1 MKWKDIKNV
10 RGLRSVGTIGSSNI
24 IGTAI
29 TSVFWISIAGL
40 IGADSYGELSYFLA
54 IIGISSVIA
63 SVGGGYTM
71 QVYTAKGVKI
81 APSLYFLGI
90 IASTIAAIVLFVI
103 FENFGVSISVIGI
116 VAFNFILFEILG
128 KKLYK
133 KYFKIFV
140 VHKILFVILA
150 FALYSA
156 FGPEGILIGY
166 GVSMLLFSQIIYK
179 SFKNNKVELSIVRE
193 RIKFLTHNYIA
204 ELSGTAR
211 NHIDKLII
219 APLLGFAFLGNY
231 FLGLQVLALMLIIP
245 GIVFKYTLPEDSSGE
260 STGKIKIL
268 TIIVSFFIM
277 LLGIFVAPLV
287 IPIVLPEYA
296 TAINLIPILSLVVI
310 PRTIYVMITSSFLGQ
325 ENSKYVVIGNI
336 ITFGVL
342 VTSIFPLAELFE
354 ITGVAIAY
362 VIAFSSSTTY
372 MIAKYL
378 QLRNKNSFLD
388 KFLILF

>member
-1 MKWKDIKNV
+1 MEWKDIKNI
-10 RGLRSVGTIGSSNI
+10 RGLRSVATIGSSNI

-29 TSVFWISIAGL
+29 TSVFWISIASLLGTE
-40 IGADSYGELSYFLA
+40 SYGELSYFLA

-63 SVGGGYTM
+63 MIGGGYTM
-71 QVYTAKGVKI
+71 QVYAAKGVKI
-81 APSLYFLGI
+81 ESSLYFLGI
-90 IASTIAAIVLFVI
+90 IASTVAAIILFLM
-103 FENFGVSISVIGI
+103 FENFGVSICVIGI
-116 VAFNFILFEILG
+116 VAFNLILFEILG

-140 VHKILFVILA
+140 GQKILFVLIA
-150 FALYSA
+150 FAFYFV
-156 FGPEGILIGY
+156 FGTIEGILVGY
-166 GVSMLLFSQIIYK
+166 GVSLLLFSQIIYK

-204 ELSGTAR
+204 DLSGTAR

-296 TAINLIPILSLVVI
+296 TTIDLIPILSLVII
-310 PRTIYVMITSSFLGQ
+310 PRTISVMITSSFLGK

-342 VTSIFPLAELFE
+342 VVSLFPLAELFE

-378 QLRNKNSFLD
+378 QLRNKNQ
-388 KFLILF
+388 

>member
-1 MKWKDIKNV
+1 MEWKDIKNI
-10 RGLRSVGTIGSSNI
+10 RGLRSVATIGSSNI

-40 IGADSYGELSYFLA
+40 LGTESYGELSYFLA
-54 IIGISSVIA
+54 IIGISSIIA
-63 SVGGGYTM
+63 MIGGGYTM
-71 QVYTAKGVKI
+71 QVYAAKGVKI
-81 APSLYFLGI
+81 ESSLYFLGI
-90 IASTIAAIVLFVI
+90 IASTVAAITLFLM
-103 FENFGVSISVIGI
+103 FENFGVSICVIGI
-116 VAFNFILFEILG
+116 VAFNLILFEILG

-140 VHKILFVILA
+140 GQKILFVLIA
-150 FALYSA
+150 SA
-156 FGPEGILIGY
+156 FYFVFGTIEGILVGY
-166 GVSMLLFSQIIYK
+166 GVSLLLFSQIIYK
-179 SFKNNKVELSIVRE
+179 SFKNNKVNFSLIRE
-193 RIKFLTHNYIA
+193 RIKFLSHNYIA
-204 ELSGTAR
+204 ELSATAR
-211 NHIDKLII
+211 NNVDKLII
-219 APLLGFAFLGNY
+219 APLLGFSFLGNY
-231 FLGLQVLALMLIIP
+231 FLGLQVLAIMLIIP
-245 GIVFKYTLPEDSSGE
+245 GIVFKYTLPEDSTGK

-378 QLRNKNSFLD
+378 QLRNKNQ
-388 KFLILF
+388 

>member
-1 MKWKDIKNV
+1 MEWKDIKNI
-10 RGLRSVGTIGSSNI
+10 RGLRSVATIGSSNI

-40 IGADSYGELSYFLA
+40 LGTESYGELSYFLA
-54 IIGISSVIA
+54 IIGISSIIA
-63 SVGGGYTM
+63 TVGGGYTM
-71 QVYTAKGVKI
+71 QVYAAKGVKI
-81 APSLYFLGI
+81 ESSLYFLGI
-90 IASTIAAIVLFVI
+90 IASTVVAIILFFM
-103 FENFGVSISVIGI
+103 FENFGVSICVIGI
-116 VAFNFILFEILG
+116 VAFNLILFEILG

-140 VHKILFVILA
+140 GQKILFVLIA
-150 FALYSA
+150 FAFYFV
-156 FGPEGILIGY
+156 FGTVEGILIGY
-166 GVSMLLFSQIIYK
+166 GVSLLLFSQIIYK
-179 SFKNNKVELSIVRE
+179 SFKNNKVNFPLIRE
-193 RIKFLTHNYIA
+193 RIKFLSHNYIA
-204 ELSGTAR
+204 ELSATAR
-211 NHIDKLII
+211 NHVDKLII
-219 APLLGFAFLGNY
+219 APLLGFSFLGNY
-231 FLGLQVLALMLIIP
+231 FLGLQVLAIMLIIP
-245 GIVFKYTLPEDSSGE
+245 GIVFKYTLPEDSTGK

-296 TAINLIPILSLVVI
+296 ATIDLIPILSLVII
-310 PRTIYVMITSSFLGQ
+310 PRTISVMLTSSFLGK

-342 VTSIFPLAELFE
+342 VVSLFPLAELFE

-378 QLRNKNSFLD
+378 QLRNKNQ
-388 KFLILF
+388 

>member
-1 MKWKDIKNV
+1 MKWKDIKNI
-10 RGLRSVGTIGSSNI
+10 RGLKSVTTIGSSNI
-24 IGTAI
+24 IGSAI
-29 TSVFWISIAGL
+29 TSVFWISIASI
-40 IGADSYGELSYFLA
+40 IGAESYGELGYFLS

-63 SVGGGYTM
+63 MVGGGYTM
-71 QVYTAKGVKI
+71 QVYTAKKI
-81 APSLYFLGI
+81 KIESSLYFIGI
-90 IASTIAAIVLFVI
+90 IASTAAAIILFLI
-103 FENFGVSISVIGI
+103 FENFGISISVIGI
-116 VAFNFILFEILG
+116 VVFNFILFEILG

-140 VHKILFVILA
+140 AQKILFVILSFA
-150 FALYSA
+150 FYFT
-156 FGPEGILIGY
+156 FGLEGILVGY

-193 RIKFLTHNYIA
+193 RIKFLSHIYLA
-204 ELSGTAR
+204 DLSATAR

-219 APLLGFAFLGNY
+219 APLLGFSLLGNY

-245 GIVFKYTLPEDSSGE
+245 NIVFKYTLPADSSGE

-296 TAINLIPILSLVVI
+296 TVINLIPILSLVVI
-310 PRTIYVMITSSFLGQ
+310 PRTISVLITSSFLGQ

-362 VIAFSSSTTY
+362 VIGFSSNTAY
-372 MIAKYL
+372 MGIKYL
-378 QLRNKNSFLD
+378 QLRNKNQ
-388 KFLILF
+388 

>member
-1 MKWKDIKNV
+1 MEWKDIKNI
-10 RGLRSVGTIGSSNI
+10 RGLRSITTIGSSNI

-40 IGADSYGELSYFLA
+40 IGTDSYGELSYFLA
-54 IIGISSVIA
+54 IIGVSSVIA
-63 SVGGGYTM
+63 TIGGGYTM

-90 IASTIAAIVLFVI
+90 IASTITAIVLFVI

-150 FALYSA
+150 FALYFA

-179 SFKNNKVELSIVRE
+179 SFKNNKVDFLVIRE
-193 RIKFLTHNYIA
+193 RAKFLSHIYMA
-204 ELSGTAR
+204 DLSATAR

-219 APLLGFAFLGNY
+219 APLLGFGLLGNY

-245 GIVFKYTLPEDSSGE
+245 NIVFKYTLPEDSSGE

-268 TIIVSFFIM
+268 TIIISFFVA
-277 LLGIFVAPLV
+277 LAGIFLAPLV

-296 TAINLIPILSLVVI
+296 SAVDLIPILSLVLI
-310 PRTIYVMITSSFLGQ
+310 PRTISILLASSFLGQ
-325 ENSKYVVIGNI
+325 ENSKYVVIGNV
-336 ITFGVL
+336 ITFSVL
-342 VTSIFPLAELFE
+342 VISIFSLVELFG
-354 ITGVAIAY
+354 INGIAFAY
-362 VIAFSSSTTY
+362 VIGFSSNTVY
-372 MIAKYL
+372 LLIKYF
-378 QLRNKNSFLD
+378 QIRNKNH
-388 KFLILF
+388 

>member
-1 MKWKDIKNV
+1 MEWKDIKNI
-10 RGLRSVGTIGSSNI
+10 RGLRSVATIGSSNI

-40 IGADSYGELSYFLA
+40 LGTESYGELSYFLA
-54 IIGISSVIA
+54 IIGISSIIA
-63 SVGGGYTM
+63 MIGGGYTM
-71 QVYTAKGVKI
+71 QVYAAKGVKI
-81 APSLYFLGI
+81 ESSLYFLGI
-90 IASTIAAIVLFVI
+90 IASTVAAITLFLM
-103 FENFGVSISVIGI
+103 FENFGVSICVIGI
-116 VAFNFILFEILG
+116 VAFNLILFEILG

-140 VHKILFVILA
+140 GQKILFVLIA
-150 FALYSA
+150 FAFYFV
-156 FGPEGILIGY
+156 FGTVEGILIGY
-166 GVSMLLFSQIIYK
+166 GVSLLLFSQIIYK
-179 SFKNNKVELSIVRE
+179 SFKNNKVNFPLIRE
-193 RIKFLTHNYIA
+193 RIKFLSHNYIA
-204 ELSGTAR
+204 ELSATAR
-211 NHIDKLII
+211 NHVDKLII
-219 APLLGFAFLGNY
+219 APLLGFSFLGNY
-231 FLGLQVLALMLIIP
+231 FLGLQVLAIMLIIP
-245 GIVFKYTLPEDSSGE
+245 GIVFKYTLPEDSTGK

-296 TAINLIPILSLVVI
+296 ATIDLIPILSLVII
-310 PRTIYVMITSSFLGQ
+310 PRTISVMLTSSFLGK

-342 VTSIFPLAELFE
+342 VVSLFPLAELFE

-378 QLRNKNSFLD
+378 QLRNKNQ
-388 KFLILF
+388 

>member
-1 MKWKDIKNV
+1 MEWNDIKNI
-10 RGLRSVGTIGSSNI
+10 RGLRSITTIGSSNI

-40 IGADSYGELSYFLA
+40 IGTDSYGELSYFLA

-63 SVGGGYTM
+63 TIGGGYTM

-90 IASTIAAIVLFVI
+90 IASTITAIVLFVI

-204 ELSGTAR
+204 DLSGTAR

-268 TIIVSFFIM
+268 TVIVSFFIM

-296 TAINLIPILSLVVI
+296 ATIDLIPILSLVII
-310 PRTIYVMITSSFLGQ
+310 PRTIGVMLTSSFLGK

-342 VTSIFPLAELFE
+342 VVSLFPLAELFE

-362 VIAFSSSTTY
+362 VIAFSTSTAY
-372 MIAKYL
+372 MVAKYL
-378 QLRNKNSFLD
+378 QLRNKD
-388 KFLILF
+388 H

>member
-1 MKWKDIKNV
+1 MEWKDIKNI
-10 RGLRSVGTIGSSNI
+10 RGLRNVATIGSSNI

-40 IGADSYGELSYFLA
+40 LGTESYGELSYFLA
-54 IIGISSVIA
+54 IIGISSIIA
-63 SVGGGYTM
+63 TVGGGYTM
-71 QVYTAKGVKI
+71 QVYAAKGVKI
-81 APSLYFLGI
+81 ESSLYFLGI
-90 IASTIAAIVLFVI
+90 IASTVVAIILFFM
-103 FENFGVSISVIGI
+103 FENFGVSICVIGI
-116 VAFNFILFEILG
+116 VAFNLILFEILG

-140 VHKILFVILA
+140 GQKILFVLIA
-150 FALYSA
+150 FAFYFV
-156 FGPEGILIGY
+156 FGTVEGILIGY
-166 GVSMLLFSQIIYK
+166 GVSLLLFSQIIYK
-179 SFKNNKVELSIVRE
+179 SFKNNKVNFPLIRE
-193 RIKFLTHNYIA
+193 RIKFLSHNYIA
-204 ELSGTAR
+204 DLSATAR
-211 NHIDKLII
+211 NHADKLII
-219 APLLGFAFLGNY
+219 APLLGFSFLGNY
-231 FLGLQVLALMLIIP
+231 FLGLQVLAIMLIIP
-245 GIVFKYTLPEDSSGE
+245 GIVFKYTLPEDSTGK

-296 TAINLIPILSLVVI
+296 ATIDLIPILSLVII
-310 PRTIYVMITSSFLGQ
+310 PRTISVMLTSSFLGK

-342 VTSIFPLAELFE
+342 VVSLFPLAELFE

-378 QLRNKNSFLD
+378 QLRNKNQ
-388 KFLILF
+388 

>member
-1 MKWKDIKNV
+1 MEWNDIKNI
-10 RGLRSVGTIGSSNI
+10 RGLRSITTIGSSNI

-40 IGADSYGELSYFLA
+40 IGTDSYGELSYFLA
-54 IIGISSVIA
+54 IIGISSIIA
-63 SVGGGYTM
+63 MIGGGYTM
-71 QVYTAKGVKI
+71 QVYAAKGVKI
-81 APSLYFLGI
+81 ESSLYFLGI
-90 IASTIAAIVLFVI
+90 IASTVVAIILFFM
-103 FENFGVSISVIGI
+103 FENFGVSICVIGI
-116 VAFNFILFEILG
+116 VAFNLILFEILG

-140 VHKILFVILA
+140 GQKILFVLIA
-150 FALYSA
+150 FAFYFV
-156 FGPEGILIGY
+156 FGTVEGILIGY
-166 GVSMLLFSQIIYK
+166 GVSLLLFSQIIYK

-204 ELSGTAR
+204 DLSGTAR

-268 TIIVSFFIM
+268 TVIVSFFIM

-296 TAINLIPILSLVVI
+296 TTINLIPILSLVVI
-310 PRTIYVMITSSFLGQ
+310 PRTISIMITSSFLGQ

-342 VTSIFPLAELFE
+342 VVSLFPLAELFE

-362 VIAFSSSTTY
+362 VIAFSTSTAY
-372 MIAKYL
+372 MVTKYL
-378 QLRNKNSFLD
+378 QLRNKNQ
-388 KFLILF
+388 

>member
-1 MKWKDIKNV
+1 MEWKDIKNI
-10 RGLRSVGTIGSSNI
+10 RGLRSVATIGSSNI

-40 IGADSYGELSYFLA
+40 LGTESYGELSYFLA
-54 IIGISSVIA
+54 IIGISSIIA
-63 SVGGGYTM
+63 MIGGGYTM
-71 QVYTAKGVKI
+71 QVYAAKGVKI
-81 APSLYFLGI
+81 ESSLYFLGI
-90 IASTIAAIVLFVI
+90 IASTVAAITLFLM
-103 FENFGVSISVIGI
+103 FENFGVSICVIGI
-116 VAFNFILFEILG
+116 VAFNLILFEILG

-140 VHKILFVILA
+140 GQKILFVLIA
-150 FALYSA
+150 FAFYFV
-156 FGPEGILIGY
+156 FGTVEGILVGY
-166 GVSMLLFSQIIYK
+166 GVSLLLFSQIIYK
-179 SFKNNKVELSIVRE
+179 SFKNNKVNFSLIRE
-193 RIKFLTHNYIA
+193 RIKFLSHNYIA
-204 ELSGTAR
+204 ELSATAR
-211 NHIDKLII
+211 NNVDKLII
-219 APLLGFAFLGNY
+219 APLLGFSFLGNY
-231 FLGLQVLALMLIIP
+231 FLGLQVLAIMLIIP
-245 GIVFKYTLPEDSSGE
+245 GIVFKYTLPEDSTGK

-296 TAINLIPILSLVVI
+296 TAVDLIPILSLVII
-310 PRTIYVMITSSFLGQ
+310 PRTISVMITSSFLGK

-342 VTSIFPLAELFE
+342 VVSLFPLAELFE

-378 QLRNKNSFLD
+378 QLRNKNQ
-388 KFLILF
+388 

>member
-1 MKWKDIKNV
+1 MEWKDIKNI
-10 RGLRSVGTIGSSNI
+10 RGLRSVATIGSSNI

-40 IGADSYGELSYFLA
+40 LGTESYGELSYFLA
-54 IIGISSVIA
+54 IIGISSIIA
-63 SVGGGYTM
+63 MIGGGYTM
-71 QVYTAKGVKI
+71 QVYAAKKI
-81 APSLYFLGI
+81 KIESSLYFLGI
-90 IASTIAAIVLFVI
+90 IASTVAAIILFLM
-103 FENFGVSISVIGI
+103 FENFGVSICVIGI
-116 VAFNFILFEILG
+116 VAFNLILFEILG

-140 VHKILFVILA
+140 GQKILFVLIA
-150 FALYSA
+150 SA
-156 FGPEGILIGY
+156 FYFVFGTIEGILVGY
-166 GVSMLLFSQIIYK
+166 GVSLLLFSQIIYK
-179 SFKNNKVELSIVRE
+179 SFKNNKVNFSLIRE
-193 RIKFLTHNYIA
+193 RIKFLSHNYIA
-204 ELSGTAR
+204 ELSATAR
-211 NHIDKLII
+211 NNVDKLII
-219 APLLGFAFLGNY
+219 APLLGFSFLGNY
-231 FLGLQVLALMLIIP
+231 FLGLQVLAIMLIIP
-245 GIVFKYTLPEDSSGE
+245 GIVFKYTLPEDSTGK

-296 TAINLIPILSLVVI
+296 TTIDLIPILSLVII
-310 PRTIYVMITSSFLGQ
+310 PRTISVMITSSFLGK

-342 VTSIFPLAELFE
+342 VVSLFPLAELFE

-378 QLRNKNSFLD
+378 QLRNKNQ
-388 KFLILF
+388 

>member
-1 MKWKDIKNV
+1 MKWNDIKNI
-10 RGLRSVGTIGSSNI
+10 RGLRSITTIGSSNI

-29 TSVFWISIAGL
+29 TAVFWISIAGL
-40 IGADSYGELSYFLA
+40 IGTDSYGELSYFLA

-71 QVYTAKGVKI
+71 QVYAAKGVKI
-81 APSLYFLGI
+81 ESSLYFIGI

-140 VHKILFVILA
+140 TQKILFVILA
-150 FALYSA
+150 LTFYFA
-156 FGPEGILIGY
+156 FGPEGILVGY
-166 GVSMLLFSQIIYK
+166 GVSTLLFLQIIYK
-179 SFKNNKVELSIVRE
+179 SFKNNKVNFSIIRE
-193 RIKFLTHNYIA
+193 RINFLTHNYIA
-204 ELSGTAR
+204 EISGTAR
-211 NHIDKLII
+211 NQIDKLII

-245 GIVFKYTLPEDSSGE
+245 AIVFKYTLHEDSVGK

-268 TIIVSFFIM
+268 TIVVSFFVM

-287 IPIVLPEYA
+287 IPIVLPEYS
-296 TAINLIPILSLVVI
+296 TAVNLIPILSLVVI
-310 PRTIYVMITSSFLGQ
+310 PRTISIMIVSSFLGQ
-325 ENSKYVVIGNI
+325 ENSKYVVTGNI

-362 VIAFSSSTTY
+362 VIGFSSSTAY
-372 MIAKYL
+372 MGIKYL
-378 QLRNKNSFLD
+378 QLRNKNQ
-388 KFLILF
+388 

>member
-1 MKWKDIKNV
+1 MEWKDIKNI
-10 RGLRSVGTIGSSNI
+10 RGLRSVATIGSSNI

-29 TSVFWISIAGL
+29 TSVFWISIASLLGTE
-40 IGADSYGELSYFLA
+40 SYGELSYFLA
-54 IIGISSVIA
+54 IIGISSIIA
-63 SVGGGYTM
+63 MIGGGYTM
-71 QVYTAKGVKI
+71 QVYAAKGVKI
-81 APSLYFLGI
+81 ESSLYFLGI
-90 IASTIAAIVLFVI
+90 ITSTVAAIILFLM
-103 FENFGVSISVIGI
+103 FENFGVSICVIGI
-116 VAFNFILFEILG
+116 VAFNLILFEILG

-140 VHKILFVILA
+140 GQKILFVLIA
-150 FALYSA
+150 SA
-156 FGPEGILIGY
+156 FYFVFGTIEGILVGY
-166 GVSMLLFSQIIYK
+166 GVSLLLFSQIIYK
-179 SFKNNKVELSIVRE
+179 SFKNNKVNFSLIRE
-193 RIKFLTHNYIA
+193 RIKFLSHNYIA
-204 ELSGTAR
+204 ELSATAR
-211 NHIDKLII
+211 NHVDKLII
-219 APLLGFAFLGNY
+219 APLLGFSFLGNY
-231 FLGLQVLALMLIIP
+231 FLGLQVLAIMLIIP
-245 GIVFKYTLPEDSSGE
+245 GIVFKYTLPEDSTGK

-296 TAINLIPILSLVVI
+296 TAVDLIPILSLVII
-310 PRTIYVMITSSFLGQ
+310 PRTISVMITSSFLGK

-342 VTSIFPLAELFE
+342 VVSLFPLAELFE

-378 QLRNKNSFLD
+378 QLRNKNQ
-388 KFLILF
+388 

>member
-1 MKWKDIKNV
+1 MKWKDIKNR
-10 RGLRSVGTIGSSNI
+10 RGLTSITKIGSANI
-24 IGTAI
+24 IGSAI
-29 TSVFWISIAGL
+29 TAVFWILIAGL
-40 IGADSYGELSYFLA
+40 IGPDSYGELSYFLS

-63 SVGGGYTM
+63 MIGGGYTM
-71 QVYTAKGVKI
+71 QVYAAKGVKI
-81 APSLYFLGI
+81 ESSLYFIGI
-90 IASTIAAIVLFVI
+90 IASTSAAIILFLI
-103 FENFGVSISVIGI
+103 FENFGISISVVGI
-116 VAFNFILFEILG
+116 VVFNFILFEILG

-140 VHKILFVILA
+140 AQKILFVILSFA
-150 FALYSA
+150 FYFT
-156 FGPEGILIGY
+156 FGLEGILVGY

-245 GIVFKYTLPEDSSGE
+245 AIVFKYTLHEDSIGE
-260 STGKIKIL
+260 STRKIKIL
-268 TIIVSFFIM
+268 TIVVSFFIM

-287 IPIVLPEYA
+287 IPIVLPAYA
-296 TAINLIPILSLVVI
+296 TAGDLIPILSLVI
-310 PRTIYVMITSSFLGQ
+310 MPRTISIMIVSSFLGQ

-362 VIAFSSSTTY
+362 VIGFSSSTAY
-372 MIAKYL
+372 MGIKYL
-378 QLRNKNSFLD
+378 QLRNKNQ
-388 KFLILF
+388 